1 MMKLYYAPGAC
12 SLASHLAL
20 IEAGLAFTIDK
31 ADIRNKKTST
41 GEDFFAL
48 TGGKGY
54 VPALQLDDGTVLC
67 EGVAILQYVA
77 DQAPATGL
85 APANGTLARYQLQE
99 WLNYIATEVHKNYGP
114 LFNPAA
120 TPEMKEGAK
129 ANLAKRFDWLSEKL
143 TGRDFLMGSQFTVAD
158 AYLAVVLGWTRVVGI
173 DLAGTHPVLGAYQTR
188 VMSRPAAL
196 AAMKA
201 EGLLG

>member
-1 MMKLYYAPGAC
+1 MKLFYAPGAC

-20 IEAGLAFTIDK
+20 IEAGLSFSIDK
-31 ADIRNKKTST
+31 TDVRNKKTST

-54 VPALQLDDGTVLC
+54 VPALQLDDRTVLC
-67 EGVAILQYVA
+67 EGVAILQYIA
-77 DQAPATGL
+77 DQAPAAGL
-85 APANGTLARYQLQE
+85 APANGTLSRYQLQE
-99 WLNYIATEVHKNYGP
+99 WLNYVATEVHKNYGP

-120 TPEMKEGAK
+120 SAEMKDAAK

-143 TGRDFLMGSQFTVAD
+143 TGRDFLMGTQFSVAD

-173 DLAGTHPVLGAYQTR
+173 DLAGTHPVLAAYQAR
-188 VMSRPAAL
+188 VMSRPAAQ

>member
-1 MMKLYYAPGAC
+1 MLKLFYAPGAC
-12 SLASHLAL
+12 SMASHLAL
-20 IEAGLAFTIDK
+20 IEAGLPFTIDK

-67 EGVAILQYVA
+67 EGVAILQYIA

-85 APANGTLARYQLQE
+85 APANGTLPRYQLQE

-114 LFNPAA
+114 LFNPAS
-120 TPEMKEGAK
+120 TPDAKEGAK
-129 ANLAKRFDWLSEKL
+129 ANLAKRFDWLAEKL
-143 TGRDFLMGSQFTVAD
+143 SGRDFLMDSQFTVAD
-158 AYLAVVLGWTRVVGI
+158 AYLGVVLSWTRVVGM
-173 DLAGTHPVLGAYQTR
+173 DLAGTHPVLSAYLAR
-188 VMSRPAAL
+188 VMGRPAAL

>member
-1 MMKLYYAPGAC
+1 MKLYYAPGAC

-20 IEAGLAFTIDK
+20 IEAGLSFSIDK
-31 ADIRNKKTST
+31 TDVRNKKTST

-67 EGVAILQYVA
+67 EGAAILQYIA
-77 DQAPATGL
+77 DQAPAAGL
-85 APANGTLARYQLQE
+85 APANGTLPRYQLQE
-99 WLNYIATEVHKNYGP
+99 WLNYVATEVHKNYGP

-120 TPEMKEGAK
+120 SAEMKEAAK

-143 TGRDFLMGSQFTVAD
+143 TGRDFLMGTQFTVAD
-158 AYLAVVLGWTRVVGI
+158 AYLAVVLGWTRVVGM
-173 DLAGTHPVLGAYQTR
+173 DLAGTHPVLGAYQAR
-188 VMSRPAAL
+188 VMSRPAAR

>member
-1 MMKLYYAPGAC
+1 M
-12 SLASHLAL
+12 ASHLAL
-20 IEAGLAFTIDK
+20 IEAGLPFTLDK
-31 ADIRNKKTST
+31 ADIRNKKTAT
-41 GEDFFAL
+41 GEDFMAL

-67 EGVAILQYVA
+67 EGVAILQYIA

-85 APANGTLARYQLQE
+85 APANGTLPRYQLQE
-99 WLNYIATEVHKNYGP
+99 WLNYIATEVHKNFGP
-114 LFNPAA
+114 LFNPAS
-120 TPEMKEGAK
+120 TPDAKEGAK

-158 AYLAVVLGWTRVVGI
+158 AYLGVVLSWTRVVGI
-173 DLAGTHPVLGAYQTR
+173 DLAGTHPVASAYQAR
-188 VMSRPAAL
+188 VMGRPAAL

>member
-1 MMKLYYAPGAC
+1 MKLYYAPGAC

-20 IEAGLAFTIDK
+20 IEAGLSFSIDK
-31 ADIRNKKTST
+31 TDVRNKKTST

-67 EGVAILQYVA
+67 EGVAILQYIA
-77 DQAPATGL
+77 DQAPAAGL
-85 APANGTLARYQLQE
+85 APANGTLSRYQLQE
-99 WLNYIATEVHKNYGP
+99 WLNYVATEVHKNYGP

-120 TPEMKEGAK
+120 SAEMKDAAK

-143 TGRDFLMGSQFTVAD
+143 TGRDFLMGTQFSVAD

-173 DLAGTHPVLGAYQTR
+173 DLAGTHPVLAAYQAR
-188 VMSRPAAL
+188 VMSRPAAQ

>member
-1 MMKLYYAPGAC
+1 MKLFYAPGAC

-20 IEAGLAFTIDK
+20 IEAGLSFSIDK
-31 ADIRNKKTST
+31 TDVRNKKTST

-67 EGVAILQYVA
+67 EGVAILQYIA
-77 DQAPATGL
+77 DQAPAAGL
-85 APANGTLARYQLQE
+85 APANGTLSRYQLQE
-99 WLNYIATEVHKNYGP
+99 WLNYVATEVHKNYGP

-120 TPEMKEGAK
+120 SAEMKDAAK

-143 TGRDFLMGSQFTVAD
+143 TGRDFLMGAQFTVAD

-173 DLAGTHPVLGAYQTR
+173 DLAGTHPVLAAYQAR
-188 VMSRPAAL
+188 VMSRPAAQ

>member
-1 MMKLYYAPGAC
+1 MKLYYAPGAC

-20 IEAGLAFTIDK
+20 IEAGLSFSIDK
-31 ADIRNKKTST
+31 TDVRNKKTST

-67 EGVAILQYVA
+67 EGVAILQYIA
-77 DQAPATGL
+77 DQAPAAGL
-85 APANGTLARYQLQE
+85 APANGTLSRYQLQE
-99 WLNYIATEVHKNYGP
+99 WLNYVATEVHKNYGP

-120 TPEMKEGAK
+120 SAEMKDAAK

-143 TGRDFLMGSQFTVAD
+143 TGRDFLMGTQFSVAD

-173 DLAGTHPVLGAYQTR
+173 DLAGTHAVLAAYQAR
-188 VMSRPAAL
+188 VMSRPAAQ

>member
-1 MMKLYYAPGAC
+1 MKLYYAPGAC

-20 IEAGLAFTIDK
+20 IEAGLSFSIDK
-31 ADIRNKKTST
+31 TDVRNRKTST
-41 GEDFFAL
+41 GEDFLAL

-54 VPALQLDDGTVLC
+54 LPALQLDDGTVLC
-67 EGVAILQYVA
+67 EGVAILQYIV
-77 DQAPATGL
+77 DQAPAAGL
-85 APANGTLARYQLQE
+85 APANGTLPRYQLQE
-99 WLNYIATEVHKNYGP
+99 WLNYIATEVHKNFGP
-114 LFNPAA
+114 LFNPAS

-129 ANLAKRFDWLSEKL
+129 TNLVKRFDWLSEKL
-143 TGRDFLMGSQFTVAD
+143 TGRDFLMGAQFTVAD

-188 VMSRPAAL
+188 VLSRPAAQ

>member
-1 MMKLYYAPGAC
+1 MKLYYAPGAC

-20 IEAGLAFTIDK
+20 IEAGLSFSIDK
-31 ADIRNKKTST
+31 TDVRNKKTST

-67 EGVAILQYVA
+67 EGVAILQYIA
-77 DQAPATGL
+77 DQAPAAGL
-85 APANGTLARYQLQE
+85 APANGTLPRYQLQE
-99 WLNYIATEVHKNYGP
+99 WLNYVATEVHKNYGP

-120 TPEMKEGAK
+120 SAEMKDAAK

-143 TGRDFLMGSQFTVAD
+143 TGRDFLMGTQFTVAD
-158 AYLAVVLGWTRVVGI
+158 AYLAVVLGWTRVVGM
-173 DLAGTHPVLGAYQTR
+173 DLAGTHPVLAAYQAR
-188 VMSRPAAL
+188 VMSRPAAQ

>member
-1 MMKLYYAPGAC
+1 MKLFYAPGAC

-20 IEAGLAFTIDK
+20 IEAGLSFSIDK
-31 ADIRNKKTST
+31 TDVRNKKTST

-67 EGVAILQYVA
+67 EGVAILQYIA
-77 DQAPATGL
+77 DQAPAAGL
-85 APANGTLARYQLQE
+85 APANGTLSRYQLQE
-99 WLNYIATEVHKNYGP
+99 WLNYVATEVHKNYGP

-120 TPEMKEGAK
+120 SAEMKDAAK

-143 TGRDFLMGSQFTVAD
+143 TGRDFLMGAQFTVAD

-173 DLAGTHPVLGAYQTR
+173 DLAGTHPVLGAYQSR
-188 VMSRPAAL
+188 VMSRPAAQ

>member
-1 MMKLYYAPGAC
+1 MKLYYAPGAC

-20 IEAGLAFTIDK
+20 IEAGLSFSIDK
-31 ADIRNKKTST
+31 TDVRNKKTST

-67 EGVAILQYVA
+67 EGVAILQYIA
-77 DQAPATGL
+77 DQAPAAGL
-85 APANGTLARYQLQE
+85 APANGTLSRYQLQE
-99 WLNYIATEVHKNYGP
+99 WLNYVATEVHKNYGP

-120 TPEMKEGAK
+120 SAEMKDAAK

-143 TGRDFLMGSQFTVAD
+143 TGRDFLMGAQFTVAD
-158 AYLAVVLGWTRVVGI
+158 AYLAVVLGWTRVVGM
-173 DLAGTHPVLGAYQTR
+173 DLAGTHPVLAAYQAR
-188 VMSRPAAL
+188 VMSRPAAQ

>member
-1 MMKLYYAPGAC
+1 MKLYYAPGAC

-20 IEAGLAFTIDK
+20 IEAGLPFTIDK
-31 ADIRNKKTST
+31 TDVRNKKTST

-67 EGVAILQYVA
+67 EGVAILQYIA
-77 DQAPATGL
+77 DQAPAAGL
-85 APANGTLARYQLQE
+85 APANGTLPRYQLQE
-99 WLNYIATEVHKNYGP
+99 WLNYVATEVHKNYGP
-114 LFNPAA
+114 LFNPAS
-120 TPEMKEGAK
+120 TPEMKDAAK
-129 ANLAKRFDWLSEKL
+129 TNLAKRFDWLSEKL
-143 TGRDFLMGSQFTVAD
+143 AGREFLMGTQFTVAD

-173 DLAGTHPVLGAYQTR
+173 DLAGTHPVLAAYQVR
-188 VMSRPAAL
+188 VMSRPAAQ

>member
-1 MMKLYYAPGAC
+1 MLKLYYAPGAC
-12 SLASHLAL
+12 SLASHIAL
-20 IEAGLAFTIDK
+20 IEAGLAFTADK

-54 VPALQLDDGTVLC
+54 VPALQLADGTVLC

-77 DQAPATGL
+77 DQAPSTGL

-120 TPEMKEGAK
+120 SAEMKEGAK
-129 ANLAKRFDWLSEKL
+129 ANLAKRFDWLSGKL
-143 TGRDFLMGSQFTVAD
+143 ADRDYLMGSQFTVAD

-173 DLAGTHPVLGAYQTR
+173 DLAGTHPVLGAYQAR
-188 VMSRPAAL
+188 VMSRPAAV